1 MSNSNEVIV
10 VDQKTLEA
18 TDTMRVAITE
28 KHKKVSRI
36 KTPKPFIKKK
46 MGLDYVEFS
55 YMRDIADKEFPG
67 WSWTIEKTE
76 VLGSEAFVVQGRLT
90 WYDEGIWRKADMV
103 AAHRIQKKRGTNEF
117 VDIGNDV
124 KASNT
129 DCIKKAFNMY
139 LNIADDVYR
148 NQVEDLELSDEQKS
162 ELLILAGDV
171 SEDRMEQVHD
181 LIKEQAINTANF
193 NSSMRKLDRELL
205 KKVGKETEKENENT
219 K

>member
-1 MSNSNEVIV
+1 MSNNNDIIV
-10 VDQKTLEA
+10 VDQQTLEA
-18 TDTMRVAITE
+18 TDTVRIAITD

-55 YMRDIADKEFPG
+55 YMRDVADKEFPG

-76 VLGSEAFVVQGRLT
+76 VLGSEAFVVQGRLK
-90 WYDEGIWRKADMV
+90 WYDEGIWREADMV

-117 VDIGNDV
+117 VDIGNDI

-148 NQVEDLELSDEQKS
+148 NQVEDLQLSDEQKS
-162 ELLILAGDV
+162 DMLVLASEI
-171 SEDRMEQVHD
+171 SEDRMEQIHD
-181 LIKEQAINTANF
+181 LIKEQAVNTANYS
-193 NSSMRKLDRELL
+193 SSMKKLERE
-205 KKVGKETEKENENT
+205 VEKQNAKSE
-219 K
+219 